1 MTHAHGVTYVRK
13 ACAYV
18 TRASGEL
25 LVFEGPGHDGY
36 QIPKGTVEPGETPRE
51 AVYREIAEE
60 SGLGRVGPV
69 RHLASDVWCR
79 RPSPP
84 RWYVRSFFHARVHDA
99 RDRWSHV
106 VRDGGAEDGTEFEF
120 SWIAPGSDVGF
131 ALDLDEYVFM
141 LASSANGAAVATDGG
156 TESEGD
162 GGNDGP

>member
-1 MTHAHGVTYVRK
+1 MTHARGGTYVRK

-18 TRASGEL
+18 TRESGEL
-25 LVFEGPGHDGY
+25 LVFEGPDHEGY
-36 QIPKGTVEPGETPRE
+36 QIPKGTVEGNETPRE

-106 VRDGGAEDGTEFEF
+106 VTDGGAEHGHEFAF
-120 SWIAPGSDVGF
+120 SWVRPGTDLDF
-131 ALDLDEYVFM
+131 ALDLDGYVFM
-141 LASSANGAAVATDGG
+141 LDPTADRTVSAANGTPGRA
-156 TESEGD
+156 
-162 GGNDGP
+162 

>member
-1 MTHAHGVTYVRK
+1 MTRARDGTYVRK

-25 LVFEGPGHDGY
+25 LVFEGPEHDGY

-79 RPSPP
+79 RESPP

-99 RDRWSHV
+99 RDRWSHLV
-106 VRDGGAEDGTEFEF
+106 TDGGAEHGLEFEF
-120 SWIAPGSDVGF
+120 SWVTPGSDLEF
-131 ALDLDEYVFM
+131 ALDLDEYVFL
-141 LASSANGAAVATDGG
+141 LASGAEG
-156 TESEGD
+156 TGSGSTSPTPAGD
-162 GGNDGP
+162 